1 MTQGLRVQPQ
11 QREVA
16 VVVTEEM
23 SRSLLISGWIRKPR
37 QKRKQGLEVN
47 LKGHDYHRN
56 LIEIPYS
63 RKDLSLVTSAGFSLS
78 PWRSSQHRQHGGGF
92 SHCGG
97 HE

>member
-1 MTQGLRVQPQ
+1 MYFFPHQCEETLDKKPLKEGGIYFDSGFEVQPQ

-23 SRSLLISGWIRKPR
+23 RSSLLIFGRIGKPR

-56 LIEIPYS
+56 LTEIP
-63 RKDLSLVTSAGFSLS
+63 
-78 PWRSSQHRQHGGGF
+78 
-92 SHCGG
+92 
-97 HE
+97 